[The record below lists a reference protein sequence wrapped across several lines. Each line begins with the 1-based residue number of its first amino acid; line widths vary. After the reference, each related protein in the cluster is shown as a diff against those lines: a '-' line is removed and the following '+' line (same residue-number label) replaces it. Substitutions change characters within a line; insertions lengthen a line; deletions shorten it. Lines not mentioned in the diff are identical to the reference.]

1 IAWGLTNA
9 TRDVRDWYKI
19 EFAND
24 DRSEYYY
31 DNKRLKAQIVVEEIK
46 VRNAQTV
53 YDTIVFTHYGPVV
66 YDRNFPGNDLEQSKQ
81 NFALQWMA
89 HEPSQ
94 EVLSIYKINRARNY
108 QEYVSALTTFSSP
121 AQNVAFAS

>member
-1 IAWGLTNA
+1 
-9 TRDVRDWYKI
+9 
-19 EFAND
+19 
-24 DRSEYYY
+24 
-31 DNKRLKAQIVVEEIK
+31 KAQIVVEEIK

-121 AQNVAFAS
+121 AQNVAFASASGDIALWIQGKFPAKWQNQGKFLMDGSQSAFDWQ